1 MSGKQENLKDISN
14 SLNSSR
20 QISKHVYI
28 QVCISPL
35 SYVVICLRSVWGTL
49 GCLVLISDT
58 FPIGNGVFHRHK
70 LTILLIEEV
79 ATVSAETIQITRV
92 LNIFDIPDWG
102 SFLSV
107 ISTNR
112 NAIILR
118 PTETGTV

>member
-35 SYVVICLRSVWGTL
+35 SYVVICLRSVWGTS

-92 LNIFDIPDWG
+92 LNIFDIPD
-102 SFLSV
+102 
-107 ISTNR
+107 
-112 NAIILR
+112 
-118 PTETGTV
+118 

>member
-58 FPIGNGVFHRHK
+58 FPIGVFHRHK

-92 LNIFDIPDWG
+92 LNIFDIPD
-102 SFLSV
+102 
-107 ISTNR
+107 
-112 NAIILR
+112 
-118 PTETGTV
+118 

>member
-20 QISKHVYI
+20 QHVYI

-92 LNIFDIPDWG
+92 LNIFDIPD
-102 SFLSV
+102 
-107 ISTNR
+107 
-112 NAIILR
+112 
-118 PTETGTV
+118 